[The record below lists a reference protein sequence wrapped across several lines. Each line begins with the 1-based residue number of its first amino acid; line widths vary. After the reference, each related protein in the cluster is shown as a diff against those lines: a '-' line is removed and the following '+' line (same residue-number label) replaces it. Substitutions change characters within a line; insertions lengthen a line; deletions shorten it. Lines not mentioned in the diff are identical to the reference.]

1 MSNEIAY
8 TIIKRAVVDN
18 TFLQALTN
26 NPDDVIKKEG
36 ITDSKEISEL
46 KQLLFTL
53 LGGMQRNVTL
63 HMFIA
68 NQLKSTSEI
77 ADAFKAGLKRTVD
90 QIDVGFRSTMMMYMV
105 AFYMGIGLIVSSI
118 AFAVVMDKTLLPIIF
133 GVFGVVDVV
142 GFFVKKPSQRL
153 QGSRADLAQLQA
165 VYFNWFV
172 DVYNWNSYLS
182 MLGQTKDLDYEKV
195 KQISSTLLENTD
207 KTMSLVKKYCEFEK
221 NTSYSSQE

>member
-77 ADAFKAGLKRTVD
+77 ADAFKAGLKRTVE

-105 AFYMGIGLIVSSI
+105 AFYMGIG
-118 AFAVVMDKTLLPIIF
+118 F
-133 GVFGVVDVV
+133 
-142 GFFVKKPSQRL
+142 L
-153 QGSRADLAQLQA
+153 Q
-165 VYFNWFV
+165 
-172 DVYNWNSYLS
+172 
-182 MLGQTKDLDYEKV
+182 
-195 KQISSTLLENTD
+195 
-207 KTMSLVKKYCEFEK
+207 
-221 NTSYSSQE
+221 